1 MIRAGGQLRQ
11 PATAQAGAALFTALV
26 FLVVLTLLGTFG
38 LQQARLE
45 HRMAG
50 NVRFSTQALASAEYV
65 LGVAEADIA
74 ARRTDPFQPDRPGD
88 PYYPRDT
95 LDFDPAVPGV
105 QRPRDRA
112 WTFASATVSVP
123 DIDGDGSDSNG
134 DGIPDDGT
142 GQYVVQEAGRE
153 LTLHAPG
160 TGGATPAAL
169 TGTPVQA
176 FLITARGH
184 APGGVQR
191 TLQSV
196 YVRPPLTATPGGALP
211 ARQPG
216 QGNGGERRGW
226 IDLHE

>member
-1 MIRAGGQLRQ
+1 MQAGRRHGH
-11 PATAQAGAALFTALV
+11 PATPQAGAVLFTALV

-50 NVRFSTQALASAEYV
+50 NARFSTQALASAEYV
-65 LGVAEADIA
+65 LGMAEADIA

-88 PYYPRDT
+88 PYYPRET

-105 QRPRDRA
+105 QRPRDRT
-112 WTFASATVSVP
+112 WTFASAAVSLP
-123 DIDGDGSDSNG
+123 DIDG

-142 GQYVVQEAGRE
+142 GEYVVQEAGTE
-153 LTLHAPG
+153 LTLHAPTAG
-160 TGGATPAAL
+160 AATPAAL
-169 TGTPVQA
+169 TCTPVQA

-184 APGGVQR
+184 APGGMQR

-196 YVRPPLTATPGGALP
+196 YVRPPLTGNRGGGVP
-211 ARQPG
+211 TRQPG
-216 QGNGGERRGW
+216 QGSCIAPERRGW